1 MQGGIM
7 KYIVPPVFMFLM
19 AAVTVQAGTIHG
31 KVTGAKGESVVYV
44 DAIPGSS
51 FSAPAQH
58 AVMNQKGL
66 MFEPHLLVVV
76 KGTTVDFKND
86 DSVEHNVFWSSIGS
100 NKSLGHNMGTW
111 PRGQQRSFKFDN
123 PGIVPLL
130 CNVHPDMSG
139 YIVVS
144 PTPYFAVTDKTGEFK
159 IENVANG
166 TYKLTAWNEAGK
178 GKMQSVQVT
187 VSGDAEANIALK

>member
-1 MQGGIM
+1 M
-7 KYIVPPVFMFLM
+7 KYIVPSVLVFLM
-19 AAVTVQAGTIHG
+19 AAVSGQAGTIHG
-31 KVTGAKGESVVYV
+31 KVTGAKGESVVYI
-44 DAIPGSS
+44 DAIPGKT
-51 FSAPAQH
+51 FPAPAQH
-58 AVMNQKGL
+58 VEMDQKGL
-66 MFEPHLLVVV
+66 MFMPHLLVVE

-86 DSVEHNVFWSSIGS
+86 DSVEHNVFWQAISG

-123 PGIVPLL
+123 PGVVPLL
-130 CNVHPDMSG
+130 CNVHPDMAA

-144 PTPYFAVTDKTGEFK
+144 PTPYFAETDKTGAFK
-159 IENVANG
+159 IENVPNG

-178 GKMQSVQVT
+178 GKTQSVQVT

>member
-1 MQGGIM
+1 M
-7 KYIVPPVFMFLM
+7 KYIVPSVLVFLM
-19 AAVTVQAGTIHG
+19 AAVSGQAGTIHG

-44 DAIPGSS
+44 DAIPGKT
-51 FSAPAQH
+51 FPAPTQH
-58 AVMNQKGL
+58 VEMDQKGL
-66 MFEPHLLVVV
+66 MFMPHLLVVET
-76 KGTTVDFKND
+76 GTTVEFKND
-86 DSVEHNVFWSSIGS
+86 DSVEHNVFWPAISG

-123 PGIVPLL
+123 AGVVPLL
-130 CNVHPDMSG
+130 CNVHPDMAA

-144 PTPYFAVTDKTGEFK
+144 PTPYFAETDKTGAFK
-159 IENVANG
+159 IENVPNG

-178 GKMQSVQVT
+178 GKTQSVQVT